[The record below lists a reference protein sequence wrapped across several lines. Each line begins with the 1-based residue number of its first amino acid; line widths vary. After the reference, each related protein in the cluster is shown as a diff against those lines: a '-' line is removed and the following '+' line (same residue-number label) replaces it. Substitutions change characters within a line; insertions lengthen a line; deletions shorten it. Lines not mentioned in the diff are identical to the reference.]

1 MAVAG
6 LQPTLAA
13 LHANQAL
20 LVIEAPALVI
30 NTALIIQSVMLAI
43 HAGITVVEILLI
55 LRAVLV
61 LP

>member
-20 LVIEAPALVI
+20 QVIEAPALAI
-30 NTALIIQSVMLAI
+30 NTALITLSVMLAI
-43 HAGITVVEILLI
+43 HAGTTVAEIL
-55 LRAVLV
+55 
-61 LP
+61 